1 MSKIFL
7 MAMLTVVAFCQFAL
21 VSNAWAEET
30 GPSTDAMHS
39 QLIKITQRSLNPLGY
54 SSPQQ
59 VIGVVI
65 RILLAFVGSIAMILY
80 VWAGITL
87 MTAAG
92 AAEKIKKAIDIF
104 IWTSL
109 GVIVM
114 LGSYVIVNFI
124 FSGILQSPATL
135 QY

>member
-1 MSKIFL
+1 MMCS
-7 MAMLTVVAFCQFAL
+7 QFFL
-21 VSNAWAEET
+21 VSTTWAEEA
-30 GPSTDAMHS
+30 GPSTDAMHK
-39 QLIKITQRSLNPLGY
+39 QLINTTKISLNPLKY

-59 VIGVVI
+59 VIGVII
-65 RILLAFVGSIAMILY
+65 RILVAFVGSIAMILY